1 MGCLIIVSSQ
11 EIIVELLVTLI
22 VGIAWPVATVWVAYM
37 FKGELKAL
45 VSRISHLKYKEVEA
59 KFEKG
64 LAEAEAEVKKVEL
77 TTPPALPQPERLSQL
92 DQLRRIAEVSPRAA
106 IMEAWVLIE
115 TAATVGGFT
124 SGTVMPRVNPR
135 LLTEQLVRVGKIPDE
150 SRVLMDKL
158 RQLRN
163 QAAHLPDFALSQDEA
178 ERYLEL
184 AVKISEIIRS
194 ASNES

>member
-1 MGCLIIVSSQ
+1 M
-11 EIIVELLVTLI
+11 ELLVTLI
-22 VGIAWPVATVWVAYM
+22 VGIAWPVASVWIAYL
-37 FKGELKAL
+37 FRGELKAL
-45 VSRISHLKYKEVEA
+45 VARISQLKYKEVEA

-64 LAEAEAEVKKVEL
+64 LAEAETEVKKVERE
-77 TTPPALPQPERLSQL
+77 TPPAFPQPERLSQL

-115 TAATVGGFT
+115 TAAAGGFT
-124 SGTVMPRVNPR
+124 SGVTIPRVNPR
-135 LLTEQLVRVGKIPDE
+135 LLTEHLARTGKIPEE
-150 SRVLMDKL
+150 SIALMDKL

>member
-1 MGCLIIVSSQ
+1 
-11 EIIVELLVTLI
+11 
-22 VGIAWPVATVWVAYM
+22 M

-178 ERYLEL
+178 ERYLKL

>member
-1 MGCLIIVSSQ
+1 M
-11 EIIVELLVTLI
+11 ELLVTLI
-22 VGIAWPVATVWVAYM
+22 VGIAWPVATVWIAYL
-37 FKGELKAL
+37 FRGELKAL
-45 VSRISHLKYKEVEA
+45 AARISQLKYKEVEA

-64 LAEAEAEVKKVEL
+64 LAEAEAEVQKVERV
-77 TTPPALPQPERLSQL
+77 TAPALPQPERLSQL

-115 TAATVGGFT
+115 TAAAVGGFT
-124 SGTVMPRVNPR
+124 SGVTIPRVNPR
-135 LLTEQLVRVGKIPDE
+135 LLTEHLARTGKIPEE
-150 SRVLMDKL
+150 SVALMDKL

>member
-1 MGCLIIVSSQ
+1 M
-11 EIIVELLVTLI
+11 ELFVTFI
-22 VGIAWPVATVWVAYM
+22 VGVAWPVATVWIAYL

-45 VSRISHLKYKEVEA
+45 VARISHLKYKEVEA

-64 LAEAEAEVKKVEL
+64 LAEAEAQVQKVERV
-77 TTPPALPQPERLSQL
+77 TPPALPQPERLSQL
-92 DQLRRIAEVSPRAA
+92 EQLRRIAEVSPRAA

-115 TAATVGGFT
+115 TAATAGGFA

-135 LLTEQLVRVGKIPDE
+135 LLTEQLVRSGKIPEE

-163 QAAHLPDFALSQDEA
+163 QAAHLPDFVLSQDEA

-184 AVKISEIIRS
+184 AVKISEILGS
-194 ASNES
+194 AGNES

>member
-1 MGCLIIVSSQ
+1 
-11 EIIVELLVTLI
+11 VELLVTLV

-45 VSRISHLKYKEVEA
+45 VARISHLKYKEVEA

-64 LAEAEAEVKKVEL
+64 LAEAEAEVQKVERAA
-77 TTPPALPQPERLSQL
+77 PPALPQPERLSQL

-115 TAATVGGFT
+115 TAASASGFV
-124 SGTVMPRVNPR
+124 SDVAMSRAHPQ
-135 LLTEQLVRVGKIPDE
+135 LLTEHLARSGKIPVE
-150 SRVLMDKL
+150 SITLMLKL
-158 RQLRN
+158 RHLRN

-184 AVKISEIIRS
+184 AVKISEIIGS
-194 ASNES
+194 AGNAS

>member
-1 MGCLIIVSSQ
+1 M
-11 EIIVELLVTLI
+11 ELLVTFI
-22 VGIAWPVATVWVAYM
+22 IGISWPVVTAWIAYL
-37 FKGELKAL
+37 FKGELKVL
-45 VSRISHLKYKEVEA
+45 FGRISQLKYKEAEV

-64 LAEAEAEVKKVEL
+64 LAEAEVEVQKVERV
-77 TTPPALPQPERLSQL
+77 TPLALPQPERLSQL

-115 TAATVGGFT
+115 TAAAAAGFT
-124 SGTVMPRVNPR
+124 SGVAMPRVNPR
-135 LLTEQLVRVGKIPDE
+135 LFTEYLANNGRIPEE
-150 SRVLMDKL
+150 SIILMNKL

-184 AVKISEIIRS
+184 AVKISEIIRN

>member
-1 MGCLIIVSSQ
+1 M
-11 EIIVELLVTLI
+11 ELLVTLI
-22 VGIAWPVATVWVAYM
+22 VGIAWPISTVWIAYL
-37 FKGELKAL
+37 FRGELKAL
-45 VSRISHLKYKEVEA
+45 VARVSQLKYKEVEA

-64 LAEAEAEVKKVEL
+64 LAEAEAEVKKVEREA
-77 TTPPALPQPERLSQL
+77 PPALPQSERLSQL

-115 TAATVGGFT
+115 TAAVTGGFT
-124 SGTVMPRVNPR
+124 SGVTIPRVNPR
-135 LLTEQLVRVGKIPDE
+135 QLTEHLVRSGKIPEE
-150 SRVLMDKL
+150 SIALMDKL